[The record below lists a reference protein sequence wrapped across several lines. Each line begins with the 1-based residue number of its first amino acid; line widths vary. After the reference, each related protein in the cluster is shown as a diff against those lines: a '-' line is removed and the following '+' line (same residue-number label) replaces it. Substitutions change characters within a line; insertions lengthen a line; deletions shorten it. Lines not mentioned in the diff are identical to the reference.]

1 NQTIREETRRNGKKT
16 IARIFEKIKKGST
29 DIQIDQLNSIVEDM
43 ISDLM
48 NEDDIL
54 HNLASLKNTS
64 DYTFE
69 HSINV
74 GALCIVFGK
83 TLQYSHNDL
92 RKIGMGG
99 ILHDMGKMLIPEEI
113 LNKPSNLTD
122 HEYQVMKNHP
132 ELGFKHLQDLDILS
146 PLSRTVV
153 YAHHE
158 KVDGSGYPRGLQSE
172 EIHEFAKVAGIA
184 DVFDALTSD
193 RVYRKSWPTHKA
205 VDYIISN
212 TDSSF
217 DYKIVN
223 KLMPNIAAYPNGT
236 EVILSTGERGI
247 VKEQNMNFPTR
258 PIIRIFKDSKDKE
271 VEYEI
276 NLLKNMKM
284 TVEKVIV

>member
-1 NQTIREETRRNGKKT
+1 MRLILTENINDNMSLAQPIYHNDNILLNVGVKNLSKYKTKLLEIGINHIYVEDKYSSGIKVNQTIREETRRNGKKT

-158 KVDGSGYPRGLQSE
+158 
-172 EIHEFAKVAGIA
+172 
-184 DVFDALTSD
+184 
-193 RVYRKSWPTHKA
+193 
-205 VDYIISN
+205 
-212 TDSSF
+212 
-217 DYKIVN
+217 
-223 KLMPNIAAYPNGT
+223 
-236 EVILSTGERGI
+236 
-247 VKEQNMNFPTR
+247 
-258 PIIRIFKDSKDKE
+258 
-271 VEYEI
+271 
-276 NLLKNMKM
+276 
-284 TVEKVIV
+284 